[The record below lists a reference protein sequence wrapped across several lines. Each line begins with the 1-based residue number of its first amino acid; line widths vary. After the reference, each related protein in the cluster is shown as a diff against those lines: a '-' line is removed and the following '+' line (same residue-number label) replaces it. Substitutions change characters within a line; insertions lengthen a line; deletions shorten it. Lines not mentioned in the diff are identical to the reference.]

1 MQRPSSHFRSL
12 ALSEHEPLF
21 RLNVRFWQIL
31 LQKSQI
37 ARRQMASITL
47 PRSPASLSSG
57 DEVPHIFTRK
67 SRLRP
72 KEFLIAS
79 ANRLLQKNRHE
90 AAKPSRSFQRPLLA
104 RADMPGL
111 GRYSGFDPLR
121 KLGGPKCCDEQHG
134 FFNDVVGCY
143 PRLEASK

>member
-47 PRSPASLSSG
+47 PRSPVSLSSG
-57 DEVPHIFTRK
+57 DEVPHIFYTKIAFSTYR
-67 SRLRP
+67 RP
-72 KEFLIAS
+72 E
-79 ANRLLQKNRHE
+79 
-90 AAKPSRSFQRPLLA
+90 RPGSGFGAA
-104 RADMPGL
+104 RATTWG
-111 GRYSGFDPLR
+111 
-121 KLGGPKCCDEQHG
+121 
-134 FFNDVVGCY
+134 
-143 PRLEASK
+143 